1 MPAPK
6 QNPAVVAAA
15 IATALRLAK
24 AAKMAKTAS
33 SIAKKPVVKV
43 QPELKIKPRLKFGK
57 IMNAKSNVKVTNIKR
72 NVADLNKNLLIP
84 KKLTPSEYQSLRNKA
99 SDLAAKNAKSGKAA
113 RTAAEDIKERV
124 GRAAKKPTIKIT
136 GK

>member
-6 QNPAVVAAA
+6 QNPEVIAAA

-33 SIAKKPVVKV
+33 SVAKKPLVKV
-43 QPELKIKPRLKFGK
+43 EPKLKTRPPLKFGK
-57 IMNAKSNVKVTNIKR
+57 IISPKKNVKVIRIKR
-72 NVADLNKNLLIP
+72 NVDYLNENHLMP
-84 KKLTPSEYQSLRNKA
+84 KKLPPSEYQNLRNKA
-99 SDLAAKNAKSGKAA
+99 SDLATKNAKSGKAA
-113 RTAAEDIKERV
+113 RTAAEDIKSRV
-124 GRAAKKPTIKIT
+124 GTAAKKPTIKIT